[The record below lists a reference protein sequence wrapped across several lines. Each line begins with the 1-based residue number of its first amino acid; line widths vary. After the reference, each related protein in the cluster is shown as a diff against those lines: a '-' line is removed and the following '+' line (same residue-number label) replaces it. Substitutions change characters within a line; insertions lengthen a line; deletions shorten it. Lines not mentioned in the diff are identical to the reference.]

1 MEPNN
6 IPQGIGIF
14 VDRRYELWDSA
25 NPDNEWTN
33 ATKKFVNLFIIA
45 RMNEINEAEPDAV
58 LTLQQLNRLS
68 EEELNEHF
76 QGLITL
82 IDDKF
87 NEAQNNPANA
97 EGVFQ
102 EDEASGLK
110 KRRRKTIRKRKT
122 IRRKKSRRMKSI
134 RRRK

>member
-1 MEPNN
+1 MSVIN
-6 IPQGIGIF
+6 IPQRIRIF

-25 NPDNEWTN
+25 NPNNEWTN
-33 ATKKFVNLFIIA
+33 AKKKFVNLFIIA
-45 RMNEINEAEPDAV
+45 KMNQINEEEPDGV

-76 QGLITL
+76 QGLISL

-87 NEAQNNPANA
+87 NESQNNPANA
-97 EGVFQ
+97 EKVFQ

-110 KRRRKTIRKRKT
+110 KRRRKTIRKRKSK
-122 IRRKKSRRMKSI
+122 RRKSRRMKS

>member
-1 MEPNN
+1 MSVIN
-6 IPQGIGIF
+6 IPQRIRIF

-68 EEELNEHF
+68 EEELNHHF
-76 QGLITL
+76 QGLIDL
-82 IDDKF
+82 LDQLF
-87 NEAQNNPANA
+87 NDANNNPANA
-97 EGVFQ
+97 EEVFQ

-110 KRRRKTIRKRKT
+110 KRKRKTIRKRKS
-122 IRRKKSRRMKSI
+122 RRRKSRRMKS

>member
-1 MEPNN
+1 MSVIN
-6 IPQGIGIF
+6 IPQRIRIF
-14 VDRRYELWDSA
+14 VDRRYELWDNA
-25 NPDNEWTN
+25 NPNNEWTN
-33 ATKKFVNLFIIA
+33 AKKKFVNLFIITK
-45 RMNEINEAEPDAV
+45 MNQINEEEPDGV

>member
-1 MEPNN
+1 MSVIN
-6 IPQGIGIF
+6 IPQRIRIF

-33 ATKKFVNLFIIA
+33 AKKKFVNLFIIA
-45 RMNEINEAEPDAV
+45 RMNEINEAIGPDEV

-76 QGLITL
+76 QGLIDL
-82 IDDKF
+82 LDQLF
-87 NEAQNNPANA
+87 NDANNNPANA
-97 EGVFQ
+97 EEVFQ

-110 KRRRKTIRKRKT
+110 KRKRKTIRKRKS
-122 IRRKKSRRMKSI
+122 RRRKSRRMKS

>member
-1 MEPNN
+1 MSVIN
-6 IPQGIGIF
+6 IPQRIRIF
-14 VDRRYELWDSA
+14 VDRRYELWDNA
-25 NPDNEWTN
+25 NPNNEWTN
-33 ATKKFVNLFIIA
+33 AKKKFVNLFIITK
-45 RMNEINEAEPDAV
+45 MNQINEEEPDEV

-122 IRRKKSRRMKSI
+122 IRRKKSRRMKS
-134 RRRK
+134 RRMK

>member
-1 MEPNN
+1 MSVIN
-6 IPQGIGIF
+6 IPQRIRIF

-33 ATKKFVNLFIIA
+33 SKKKFVNLFIIA
-45 RMNEINEAEPDAV
+45 KMNEINEAEPDEV

-68 EEELNEHF
+68 EEELNHHF
-76 QGLITL
+76 QGLFSL

-87 NEAQNNPANA
+87 KEANNNPANA
-97 EGVFQ
+97 EEVFQ

-110 KRRRKTIRKRKT
+110 KRKRKTIRKRKSK
-122 IRRKKSRRMKSI
+122 RRKSRRMKS